1 MPNASD
7 IRDQLNVRRGME
19 IGERETIEEALLWCF
34 CHDIHPVLPWTA
46 TEYDPSSEERLR
58 LAGPLLEDY
67 LNLIIKNP
75 GGFDVQSLTKLLI
88 GQIDRDLAEMDVDSD
103 GEITT
108 DAMMQAFARFQ
119 TAKFDSEAR
128 DREVSIYP
136 FDRFDVDLF
145 SLRKSP
151 PKNLTDHAA
160 NYLADNFRKF
170 FPKTCQVALSAQYST
185 NDDGLYGYHVG
196 VIHIAMR
203 SFVYGNVAIPSV
215 DRFGWRECLESW
227 ARWAT
232 MIVGPGASTQPR

>member
-1 MPNASD
+1 MTNASD

-19 IGERETIEEALLWCF
+19 IGERETFEDALLWCF

-58 LAGPLLEDY
+58 LAGPLLEYY

-75 GGFDVQSLTKLLI
+75 GGSDVQSLTKLLI
-88 GQIDRDLAEMDVDSD
+88 GRIDRDLAEMDVDSD
-103 GEITT
+103 GEITSH
-108 DAMMQAFARFQ
+108 AMTQAFSRFQ
-119 TAKFDSEAR
+119 TTNFDNEAR

-136 FDRFDVDLF
+136 FDRFEIDLL
-145 SLRKSP
+145 SLRQNSFQKFP
-151 PKNLTDHAA
+151 DHMAS
-160 NYLADNFRKF
+160 YLAAKFRSY
-170 FPKTCQVALSAQYST
+170 FPKTCQVASTSQYST
-185 NDDGLYGYHVG
+185 TESGLYGYHVG

-203 SFVYGNVAIPSV
+203 SFVYGNVAIPSA

-232 MIVGPGASTQPR
+232 MIVGPGTSTENR